1 MIMELLLTLAIF
13 GISFFLLSIGV
24 IFKKKQLHAGS
35 CGSKLI
41 VKGEELSCGA
51 CPSKEAEVCLS
62 GDKDGFATM
71 AQLGH
76 PARKR
81 TLTHIPF
88 SKN

>member
-1 MIMELLLTLAIF
+1 MELLLTLAIF

-62 GDKDGFATM
+62 GDKEGFATM

-81 TLTHIPF
+81 TLTRIPF

>member
-1 MIMELLLTLAIF
+1 MELLLTLAIF

-24 IFKKKQLHAGS
+24 IFKKKQLHAGT

-41 VKGEELSCGA
+41 VKGVELSCGA

-62 GDKDGFATM
+62 GEEEGFATI

-76 PARKR
+76 PTRKR
-81 TLTHIPF
+81 TLNSIPF
-88 SKN
+88 SDK